1 MAELEAGTA
10 APWLKLL
17 DDAEEKEYHDICD
30 RIDDL
35 YANLR
40 KLSANRRDRQYQIFW
55 ANLEVVRPS
64 IYSRPPVPVATSR
77 FRDRKPLP
85 RKAADILER
94 ALSADVENDDLHST
108 LVLCRDDLAANARGV
123 PWLRMVE
130 RDGLEV
136 PSAGH
141 VSRKDFRHDPA
152 RKWSEVLWVAKRAW
166 LTRAQVKTW
175 MQTLQEQGYEVT
187 EDLKGLNFQ
196 DKPEDRAKNAK
207 DRGPAKAPIWEV
219 WHKGE
224 GKCVWVSEGVRDVI
238 AEGKPPLDL
247 TGFFPCPR
255 PAYATLQRNTLTAVP
270 DFVYYKDQVEEIH
283 ELTGRIGG
291 LQTALRVKGFYA
303 AGNPEVAD
311 AIESAMKKVDNSA
324 LLVPISSM
332 ALLGNGKTSDA
343 IAWWPI
349 DMVVTTLQA
358 CIEVRRQLVQDVYEI
373 TGISDIMRGSTDAN
387 ETLGAQEL
395 KSQYGSIRIQE
406 RQGEMIRLAR
416 DVIRMKAEILCENVP
431 IEDLLIMAQVD
442 DIPTD
447 QAIQQQAQQIQQQA
461 FAQGQQM
468 MQQMQQMPPEGQQ
481 QAQQQI
487 EQAAQQVQQQIAQLQ
502 EQVTVEKIGALF
514 KDQKLRPF
522 VLDVETDSTI
532 QPDETRE
539 KQKRVEFSQ
548 AISPVIQQGVQA
560 MQMAPQLGTF
570 VAESLRY
577 MASGFR
583 PGRQMD
589 DAIDELA
596 EQFKNYQPPPKEE
609 QAPGEDPE
617 AARMTAQ
624 AAMMKAQ
631 ADAEKAKADSATA
644 QAEVPLKQQ
653 EAQGKAMETAAQV
666 DLIKAQTL
674 LTMTKVRSEQAQG
687 QLDAQQAQVDMV
699 LKAKGEQR
707 SDQQFRQDSTFRQRE
722 VGRADKESAAKV
734 AAMKQ
739 RKPNG

>member
-1 MAELEAGTA
+1 
-10 APWLKLL
+10 
-17 DDAEEKEYHDICD
+17 
-30 RIDDL
+30 
-35 YANLR
+35 
-40 KLSANRRDRQYQIFW
+40 
-55 ANLEVVRPS
+55 
-64 IYSRPPVPVATSR
+64 
-77 FRDRKPLP
+77 
-85 RKAADILER
+85 
-94 ALSADVENDDLHST
+94 
-108 LVLCRDDLAANARGV
+108 
-123 PWLRMVE
+123 
-130 RDGLEV
+130 
-136 PSAGH
+136 
-141 VSRKDFRHDPA
+141 
-152 RKWSEVLWVAKRAW
+152 
-166 LTRAQVKTW
+166 
-175 MQTLQEQGYEVT
+175 
-187 EDLKGLNFQ
+187 
-196 DKPEDRAKNAK
+196 
-207 DRGPAKAPIWEV
+207 
-219 WHKGE
+219 
-224 GKCVWVSEGVRDVI
+224 
-238 AEGKPPLDL
+238 
-247 TGFFPCPR
+247 
-255 PAYATLQRNTLTAVP
+255 
-270 DFVYYKDQVEEIH
+270 
-283 ELTGRIGG
+283 
-291 LQTALRVKGFYA
+291 
-303 AGNPEVAD
+303 
-311 AIESAMKKVDNSA
+311 
-324 LLVPISSM
+324 M